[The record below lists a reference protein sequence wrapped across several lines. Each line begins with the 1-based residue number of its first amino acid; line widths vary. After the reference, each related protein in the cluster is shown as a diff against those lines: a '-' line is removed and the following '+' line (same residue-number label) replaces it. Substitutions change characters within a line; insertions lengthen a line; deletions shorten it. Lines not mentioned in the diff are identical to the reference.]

1 MLLETLD
8 VKKNDVVI
16 YSQNIFDLEK
26 NFKIIY
32 KDDHEKQIKDIDY
45 AGVCDFVN
53 EYNPKNLIVYRLLTN
68 IKNFEIYLSKY
79 GYVVNINSSQ
89 ELIYFDPVFAIKEL
103 EDYSE
108 AVNHYD
114 LRFRIQQV
122 GLTTLNREGNR
133 PNYAEIYSIDL
144 EASEAKFQNDK
155 TFVEAIFFAPNKKQG
170 SKNTIESK
178 IKIKSKENIALRETK
193 ENVDLKKYTSGQ
205 QEKSPEIKSKSSKEV
220 VKQKTIEEVKVN
232 KNNIGSH
239 DIAEDKDFDYRQI
252 NKIKFKSSQIHPELD
267 KQRGAVDERLSKNN
281 KTDIPKSL
289 RDTDYKENTFGKFLK
304 SKQKVIQNGK
314 VSSSTGEIEPKSEL
328 IDLFKSSTSMDKIFK
343 RKENRQIVLKL
354 DDK

>member
-32 KDDHEKQIKDIDY
+32 KDDHEKRIKDIDY

-170 SKNTIESK
+170 LKNTIESRANV
-178 IKIKSKENIALRETK
+178 KSEESKSLRETK
-193 ENVDLKKYTSGQ
+193 ENADLKKFTSGQ
-205 QEKSPEIKSKSSKEV
+205 HEKSPEIKSESSKEV
-220 VKQKTIEEVKVN
+220 VKQKNLEEVKGN

-239 DIAEDKDFDYRQI
+239 DIAEDKNFDYRQI
-252 NKIKFKSSQIHPELD
+252 NKIKFKSSQIQPELD
-267 KQRGAVDERLSKNN
+267 KERGAGDERLSKNN
-281 KTDIPKSL
+281 KADIPKSL
-289 RDTDYKENTFGKFLK
+289 KDTDDKENTFGKFLK
-304 SKQKVIQNGK
+304 SKQKVTQNGK
-314 VSSSTGEIEPKSEL
+314 VSSSTAEIEPKSEL